1 MADPAEVHGLEP
13 EAFEERVHS
22 FQFWFESVQGY
33 LDGLEFGH
41 APSAAALDSA
51 PTAPMTPMTDSER
64 DRLVTVLCN
73 YCVGETAAL
82 DGASG
87 LVAGAPNRLTKIFLS
102 TQVVDEGRHLEVL
115 RNRLVELGVEHPEE
129 EIERRA
135 TPRLRDF
142 RTRLQALVAAR
153 DWDASIFAQNVILEA
168 MEFTTFHTHAQRAD
182 PVTCQV
188 LQGIIKDE
196 RRHIGFGENELGRRL
211 KHHPTLRDRLARVR
225 SELDPLVLATFE
237 DAMAEIGVPRGEREQ
252 LGRSYL
258 DAVTRLGVGVGT

>member
-1 MADPAEVHGLEP
+1 MSEPAEIHALEP

-22 FQFWFESVQGY
+22 FQFWFEAVQGY
-33 LDGLEFGH
+33 LADREYGH
-41 APSAAALDSA
+41 RPDVEEAPLSDAD
-51 PTAPMTPMTDSER
+51 R

-87 LVAGAPNRLTKIFLS
+87 LVAAAPNRLTKIFLA

-115 RNRLVELGVEHPEE
+115 RHRLLELGVERPEE
-129 EIERRA
+129 EIARR
-135 TPRLRDF
+135 TSPRLRDF
-142 RTRLQALVAAR
+142 RSRLQALVERR
-153 DWDASIFAQNVILEA
+153 DWEAAIFAQNVILEA
-168 MEFTTFHTHAQRAD
+168 MEFSTFHMHAQYAD
-182 PVTCQV
+182 PITREV

-196 RRHIGFGENELGRRL
+196 RRHIGFGERELGQRL
-211 KHHPTLRDRLARVR
+211 KRHPTLRDRLSRVR

-237 DAMAEIGVPRGEREQ
+237 DAMDEIQVPRAERAD

-258 DAVTRLGVGVGT
+258 HAVERLGVGVAT